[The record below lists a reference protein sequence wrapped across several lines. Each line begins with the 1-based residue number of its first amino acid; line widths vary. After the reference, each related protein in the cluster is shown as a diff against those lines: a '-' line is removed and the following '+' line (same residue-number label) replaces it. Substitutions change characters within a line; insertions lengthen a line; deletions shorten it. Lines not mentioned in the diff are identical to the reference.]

1 MKKILYIIKNK
12 MYNKY
17 IKNIFRKEKEM
28 KKNDRKQN
36 FEIKINYAEKLS
48 REDMD
53 SIYGSGNSQ
62 VRYIP
67 DEYLQAK
74 ILREHAGGMGG

>member
-1 MKKILYIIKNK
+1 
-12 MYNKY
+12 MYNKC
-17 IKNIFRKEKEM
+17 IKNIFRQEKAM
-28 KKNDRKQN
+28 KKNDRRQN

-48 REDMD
+48 RKDMN

-74 ILREHAGGMGG
+74 ILREHVGKIV

>member
-1 MKKILYIIKNK
+1 
-12 MYNKY
+12 
-17 IKNIFRKEKEM
+17 M

-74 ILREHAGGMGG
+74 ILREHAGRMGG